1 MGEGLILWE
10 ARLRNGAAPN
20 QKGPGAS
27 APRQGRPLTR
37 ARPAPIAASRP
48 SWLATTR
55 QAAAAATRGCGQER
69 VNLQRLSSAAWR
81 APKAH
86 RLGTWAPT
94 SVGGAET

>member
-10 ARLRNGAAPN
+10 ARLRDGVAPN
-20 QKGPGAS
+20 QKGPGAN

-37 ARPAPIAASRP
+37 APSPHRSLESP

-55 QAAAAATRGCGQER
+55 QAVAATRGCGQER